1 MWKRRPDRQLVER
14 WIEQAMELSEPD
26 APARPKALIASVFL
40 DPEASGESAR
50 DAMDLADRLGDMELQ
65 SWACEALSRAAM
77 ARGDYEDGFGWNRR
91 RLEIAPRLTDPDQI
105 ALSYFAAVDWC
116 VATGRLDEARRF
128 AEAHEEV
135 TRTLTP
141 HHRLHAVA
149 ALVEVE
155 HAAGRWEAIRELT
168 PRAES
173 AVAANIATPCGLNVW
188 SLLACARASVQLGS
202 EQEARRLEWNA
213 EDLGMEGYGSL
224 SDRLRIEIAIA
235 RVDLA
240 TVERKLS
247 EWSPEGFADVEGLVA
262 QLDALMALGRDREIE
277 EKAPALLKPGTYL
290 EPFALRALGFARRD
304 HGLIEGAI
312 KRFEEMGL
320 DWHAVETRRLF
331 TQA

>member
-1 MWKRRPDRQLVER
+1 
-14 WIEQAMELSEPD
+14 
-26 APARPKALIASVFL
+26 
-40 DPEASGESAR
+40 
-50 DAMDLADRLGDMELQ
+50 
-65 SWACEALSRAAM
+65 M
-77 ARGDYEDGFGWNRR
+77 AQGDYEDGFAWNRR

-116 VATGRLDEARRF
+116 VVTGRLDEARRF

-149 ALVEVE
+149 ALIEVE
-155 HAAGRWEAIRELT
+155 NAAGRWEAIRELT

-188 SLLACARASVQLGS
+188 SLLACARASVQLGR
-202 EQEARRLEWNA
+202 EQEARRLERSA
-213 EDLGMEGYGSL
+213 EDLGMEGYGLL

-240 TVERKLS
+240 AVERKLS
-247 EWSPEGFADVEGLVA
+247 KWSPQGFPDVEGLVA
-262 QLDALMALGRDREIE
+262 QLDALVALRRGREIE
-277 EKAPALLKPGTYL
+277 EKAPTLLKPGTYL
-290 EPFALRALGFARRD
+290 EPFALHALGFARHD
-304 HGLIEGAI
+304 HGLIEEAI
-312 KRFEEMGL
+312 KRFEAMGL
-320 DWHAVETRRLF
+320 DWHAVETRKLL